1 MASKLTKILLGT
13 TVSLALSSTAAWAG
27 GELNIYNWGNYTNP
41 KLIEKFEKE
50 HDVKVTLSD
59 YDSNDTMLAKVKAG
73 GHGYDIVV
81 PSDYMVKIM
90 TDEGLLMKTM
100 PNSMSNFKNMTP
112 GFVDVYYDEGR
123 NYSVPWQWGT
133 TGVTVNTKTYG
144 GDKDTWS
151 VIFEPPEELKGKINV
166 VPEMNDVINAALYYK
181 GFDTCNS
188 NKAEL
193 KQVNDMLL
201 AAKPHWLS
209 MEYGNV
215 ERFAKEDIHAGVNWN
230 GASMRSRLQNENV
243 AYGYPKEGI
252 GTWMDNVV
260 VLADAK
266 NAENA
271 KLFQNFIMDPE
282 NAAMISDFAKY
293 ANGIDGSLAY
303 LDPDFAKAPEIAPPA
318 HYKVNFVPPCP
329 QEVNEL
335 YTRIWTNL
343 LK

>member
-1 MASKLTKILLGT
+1 MFQSLYRLVAPSAALWVLATGT
-13 TVSLALSSTAAWAG
+13 AVAA

-41 KLIEKFEKE
+41 ELITKFETE

-90 TDEGLLMKTM
+90 IDEGLLLETK
-100 PNSMSNFKNMTP
+100 PNAMENYKHVREEFRDIY
-112 GFVDVYYDEGR
+112 FDEGR

-133 TGVTVNTKTYG
+133 TGVTVNTKTYS
-144 GDKDTWS
+144 GDVDTWAI
-151 VIFEPPEELKGKINV
+151 VFDPPEELKGKINV
-166 VPEMNDVINAALYYK
+166 VPEMNDVINAALFYK
-181 GFDTCNS
+181 GFPYCNS
-188 NKAEL
+188 NKEQL
-193 KQVNDMLL
+193 KEVNDMLV
-201 AAKPHWLS
+201 AAKEHWLS

-215 ERFAKEDIHAGVNWN
+215 ERYAKEDIHAGVNWN
-230 GASMRSRLQNENV
+230 GASMRSRLEND
-243 AYGYPKEGI
+243 AIRYGYPKEGQ
-252 GTWMDNVV
+252 GTWADNVV

-266 NAENA
+266 NVDNA

-282 NAAMISDFAKY
+282 NAALISDFAKY
-293 ANGIDGSLAY
+293 NNGIEGSLTY
-303 LDPDFAKAPEIAPPA
+303 LPDDFANAPEIVPPS
-318 HYKVNFVPPCP
+318 HYETVFVPPCP

-335 YTRIWTNL
+335 YTKMWTNL